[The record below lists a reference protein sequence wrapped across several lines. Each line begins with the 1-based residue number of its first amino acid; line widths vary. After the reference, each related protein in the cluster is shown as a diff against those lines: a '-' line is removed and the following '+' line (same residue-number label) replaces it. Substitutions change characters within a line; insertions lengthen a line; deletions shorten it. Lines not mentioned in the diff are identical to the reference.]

1 MRILIT
7 GAAGQLG
14 RALIRELIGHNQHFN
29 FKLLLTVSGDTS
41 WNSLYEW
48 MKDNGLSDER
58 AEIGVLDITDYY
70 AVKTTATD
78 FMPEVI
84 INCVAYTA
92 VDACEEHEEE
102 AALVNETGVKNLAL
116 AAKNIDATLV
126 HISTDYVF
134 DGKGNVP
141 YSEEEPLNP
150 VNAYGRTKALGEK
163 VVREV
168 LDRYFIIRTAWLYG
182 EGKNFVKTMLT
193 LSGNN
198 KILRVVS
205 DQTGSPTSARELARF
220 IIYLIQTDKYGI
232 WHGVCDGST
241 TWYEF
246 AKEIMRLSGRDDVEV
261 LPISSDEYKT
271 AAKRPGYSVL
281 SNEKLH
287 KETDFK
293 IKSWKEA
300 LTEYLS

>member
-14 RALIRELIGHNQHFN
+14 RALIRELIGQAQHFN

-48 MKDNGLSDER
+48 MQDNGLSDER

-92 VDACEEHEEE
+92 VDACEEHEED

-116 AAKNIDATLV
+116 AAKNIDASLV

-134 DGKGNVP
+134 DGKGNAP

-163 VVREV
+163 AVREV

-193 LSGNN
+193 LSENN
-198 KILRVVS
+198 KTLRVVS

-220 IIYLIQTDKYGI
+220 IIYIIQTDKYGI

-246 AKEIMRLSGRDDVEV
+246 TKEIMRLSGREDVEV